1 MPYIFG
7 ISGRKNT
14 GKTKIV
20 CEIVK
25 ELSERGY
32 DVATIKHDGHEFEP
46 DRPGTDTFRHL
57 NAGAFGTAI
66 FSETVHMIV
75 KKTAVTA
82 EQLALQFPEADVILI
97 EGMKRGTHPKF
108 ETVRDYGEVVSA
120 PETIQAVIANEEN
133 TEIRKFME
141 QAKNK
146 VPLYTYSDILVLCD
160 IIEAGIRQQGSR
172 TCQKI
177 Q

>member
-7 ISGRKNT
+7 VSGRKNT

-25 ELSERGY
+25 ELSRRGY
-32 DVATIKHDGHEFEP
+32 HVATMKHDGHEFEP

-66 FSETVHMIV
+66 FSKTTCMIV
-75 KKTAVTA
+75 KRAEVTA
-82 EQLALQFPEADVILI
+82 EELAAQFPEADVILI
-97 EGMKRGTHPKF
+97 EGMKSGAHLKF
-108 ETVRDYGEVVSA
+108 ETVRDYEETVSL
-120 PETIQAVIANEEN
+120 PETIKAVIANEEN
-133 TEIRKFME
+133 TGIRTFLD

-160 IIEAGIRQQGSR
+160 IIEAGIRQKGSR

>member
-1 MPYIFG
+1 M
-7 ISGRKNT
+7 
-14 GKTKIV
+14 
-20 CEIVK
+20 
-25 ELSERGY
+25 
-32 DVATIKHDGHEFEP
+32 
-46 DRPGTDTFRHL
+46 
-57 NAGAFGTAI
+57 
-66 FSETVHMIV
+66 
-75 KKTAVTA
+75 
-82 EQLALQFPEADVILI
+82 
-97 EGMKRGTHPKF
+97 
-108 ETVRDYGEVVSA
+108 RDYGEVVSA

-160 IIEAGIRQQGSR
+160 IIEAGIRQKGSR

>member
-66 FSETVHMIV
+66 FSAISGSRCDSH
-75 KKTAVTA
+75 
-82 EQLALQFPEADVILI
+82 
-97 EGMKRGTHPKF
+97 RG
-108 ETVRDYGEVVSA
+108 
-120 PETIQAVIANEEN
+120 N
-133 TEIRKFME
+133 
-141 QAKNK
+141 
-146 VPLYTYSDILVLCD
+146 
-160 IIEAGIRQQGSR
+160 EAGDTSEV
-172 TCQKI
+172 
-177 Q
+177 